1 MIKIRTS
8 KLDIGVNRARQ
19 DYLGLSDGVNVSF
32 IPSTA
37 NYTPTVSSTF
47 TAANMTYSTPAW
59 IDYTGIT
66 GNRMYYDS
74 TGTLTWAPANLIPTS
89 ATLTTQ
95 TITNGVTAGG
105 TYILSAELAAGASVA
120 VTGGAT
126 ATLDTGSSSISG
138 RYYITLSAL
147 SSATLTLTVS
157 GTVTNAQLERVTN
170 QTQPRTLIPTT
181 GSQVFLPRYDYNPA
195 DNSARGLLIE
205 ESRQNLLLQSQDIMT
220 TWSISA
226 SGITRTSNTAVAPDG
241 TTTADTIA
249 TNGANT
255 FALLSQTY
263 TTSGTITVSVYVK
276 QISGDTVFLRLTGAD
291 VGTAGQ
297 TQIVYRFN
305 FSTAAWTRLVGGT
318 VTSTKVENVGNSWY
332 RIALTLNT
340 TSVNAYYLYPAYNS
354 AASNSLYVWGMQSEV
369 GAFLTSYIPTYAAA
383 ITRSADSLQMTGDGL
398 TITGAN
404 TGSAIVQST
413 QLFNVG
419 AIRDILSSS
428 ASRRLLYSNSSNT
441 VLSSTDGTTIL
452 TATIGSSGTFT
463 GGAVRSATAWSATGR
478 SLVAS
483 NGTLT
488 SDATNLS
495 TGANVYFGGS
505 STTPTFNGWIGSMAL
520 YNQRLPA
527 TTLKAKSTVGA
538 TY

>member
-8 KLDIGVNRARQ
+8 QLDLGVNRARQ
-19 DYLGLSDGVNVSF
+19 DYLGLSDGVQVNF
-32 IPSTA
+32 IPATTS
-37 NYTPTVSSTF
+37 YTPTVSSTF
-47 TAANMTYSTPAW
+47 TDANMTYSTPVW
-59 IDYTGIT
+59 VDYSGIT

-74 TGTLTWAPANLIPTS
+74 TGLLTWAPANLIPTS

-105 TYILSAELAAGASVA
+105 TYILSAELAVGASVA

-126 ATLDTGSSSISG
+126 ATLNTSSSSISG

-147 SSATLTLTVS
+147 SAATLTLTVV
-157 GTVTNAQLERVTN
+157 GAVTNAQLERVTN
-170 QTQPRTLIPTT
+170 QTQPRNLITTT

-205 ESRQNLLLQSQDIMT
+205 ESRQNLILQSQDVTT
-220 TWSISA
+220 TWIVTNVA
-226 SGITRTSNTAVAPDG
+226 LVRTANTAVAPDG

-249 TNGANT
+249 SNGTNT
-255 FALLSQTY
+255 FAGLQQSY
-263 TTSGTITVSVYVK
+263 STSGTITISVFVK
-276 QISGDTVFLRLTGAD
+276 ALSGDTAFIRLTGTD

-305 FSTAAWTRLVGGT
+305 FSTAAWTRVTGGT

-332 RIALTLNT
+332 RIALTLTT

-354 AASNSLYVWGMQSEV
+354 SATNSFYTWGMQSEV

-383 ITRSADSLQMTGDGL
+383 ITRAADSLQLTGTGL
-398 TITGAN
+398 TVAGAA

-419 AIRDILSSS
+419 AVRDILSSS

-463 GGAVRSATAWSATGR
+463 GGAVRSATSWSATGR

-483 NGTLT
+483 NGTLA
-488 SDATNLS
+488 SDSTNLS
-495 TGANVYFGGS
+495 TGANVYIGGA
-505 STTPTFNGWIGSMAL
+505 STTPTFNGWLGSMAL
-520 YNQRLPA
+520 YNLRLPA
-527 TTLKAKSTVGA
+527 STLKTKSTVGA